1 MQKRSNIS
9 LVLSAFLGLVLFM
22 LAISV
27 ALQLHRQRDEDLNAA
42 QAQAQA
48 LARVLDEHAA
58 RTFSGVDLFLQY
70 FTDAV
75 TDAGVLQAAP
85 LSEVRRRMLN
95 MIADLPQIRSFI
107 VFDAEGNLILDSGAD
122 PPRPINL
129 ADRDYFRAHVERNDT
144 GLFIGAPMLSRL
156 TGQWLISASRRIDR
170 ANGGFG
176 GVIAVA
182 VAPEYFSNVYAKLQ
196 PQKHSLLSLYRTDGL
211 RLIRHTPQG
220 IDIGTSD
227 AGLKLFTELLPQQ
240 GEGIYL
246 SSGRSDGRARFIAF
260 RRVAN
265 YPLVVAAGLAPE
277 DALSNWRRNVMAD
290 FSLLA
295 AALLVA
301 IGLGLMLRRQM
312 LATRRAEQRL
322 TAALQ
327 HMPDGFVLY
336 DEQDRVV
343 LHNTRSAEYFG
354 ADGNSSLIGR
364 DHAELIR
371 SAMAQ
376 GGRLSYAT
384 DLAAWEELREQKLH
398 VEKTGYSVER
408 QLPDGRWLRIS
419 EAPTG
424 DGGMVSITSDI
435 TALKQAEHRLRD
447 AIETIDEGFALYD
460 ADGYLV
466 LANRRFYDF
475 SGHDPALAKPGMH
488 GLDLIRMVV
497 ERNLWGVPP
506 ELQAGMRRQAEQDF
520 LNPSGQP
527 QDIEY
532 RPGRWLRVTRQRIA
546 QGGMIA
552 TFADISDIKRA
563 EQRLRDSIESLPD
576 GFLLYGPDERMVMA
590 NSRFYEIS
598 GHDPAIVRPGVHL
611 ELLFEEIL
619 RQRLVDN
626 PALDAQAFRHEL
638 RQSLHQPDGRPM
650 IAEPRPGFWLR
661 ITRHRI
667 ADGGVISIFSDI
679 SELKRAETQ
688 LADAIESI
696 SDGFVLYDRDHRLVL
711 CNSRFR
717 DFHAEIGHLLVP
729 GMAFADILRASIAGK
744 LVDVA
749 PGEVEAW
756 LTEREQMMPA
766 NGSTE
771 LRLADGRW
779 LRTAER
785 RTADG
790 GLVGIATDITALKQQ
805 QRALE
810 TNLVD
815 LATAKRQ
822 VEDQAARLSDLADR
836 YAQAKDR
843 AEAANR
849 AKGDFLA
856 MMSHEIRTPLNGV
869 LGSVGLLGDTALD
882 EEQRK
887 LLGAARESAE
897 HLLVLLN
904 DILDFSKLEAGKVRL
919 DEVDFDLPRLIESIV
934 FMMGPR
940 ATTKGV
946 ALTVRMAEDTPR
958 YLRGDPSR
966 IRQVLFNLVGNAI
979 KFTDHG
985 SVTIAVTA
993 AHSSDG
999 QIDLTV
1005 GVEDTGIG
1013 IAADKI
1019 SDLFTHF
1026 TQADRSISR
1035 RFGGTGLGLAISRQ
1049 LVELMGGQIG
1059 AESEEWKGS
1068 RFWFQLTL
1076 PEGIAPSQAELPRAE
1091 DLRRSALGR
1100 PLRVLVAE
1108 DNQVNQMVIA
1118 TMLRRLGHH
1127 VDMVNNGV
1135 EACTAVQT
1143 APYDVVLMD
1152 VQMPE
1157 MDGMA
1162 ATRAIRRLPPP
1173 VGQLPIVALT
1183 ANAMEGDRAIYL
1195 GAGMNAYVAKPID
1208 LTQLVGTINTLLGT
1222 PEDMAEAPEAANAD
1236 PVSTTSDAQSSNDPG
1251 PNSLSNATRA
1261 KLGSLLDSI
1270 KKIS

>member
-42 QAQAQA
+42 QAQVQA

-70 FTDAV
+70 FADAV
-75 TDAGVLQAAP
+75 TDAGVLQVAP
-85 LSEVRRRMLN
+85 LGEIRRRMLN
-95 MIADLPQIRSFI
+95 MMTDLPQIRSFI
-107 VFDAEGNLILDSGAD
+107 VFDPEGNLILDSGAD
-122 PPRPINL
+122 PPRPFNL
-129 ADRDYFRAHVERNDT
+129 ADRDYFRAHVEHSDA

-156 TGQWLISASRRIDR
+156 TGQWLISASRRIER
-170 ANGGFG
+170 GNGGFG
-176 GVIAVA
+176 GVIVVA
-182 VAPEYFSNVYAKLQ
+182 VAPEYFSSVYAKLQ

-211 RLIRHTPQG
+211 RLLRHTPQG
-220 IDIGTSD
+220 IDIGSSD
-227 AGLKLFTELLPQQ
+227 AGLKLFTEMLPQHD
-240 GEGIYL
+240 EGVYL
-246 SSGRSDGRARFIAF
+246 SSGRSDGRARYVAY
-260 RRVAN
+260 RRVAK

-336 DEQDRVV
+336 DEQNRVV
-343 LHNTRSAEYFG
+343 LHNARSAEFFG
-354 ADGNSSLIGR
+354 NGSEASLIGR
-364 DHAELIR
+364 EHADLIR
-371 SAMAQ
+371 SAMAH
-376 GGRLSYAT
+376 GGRFPQADLS
-384 DLAAWEELREQKLH
+384 AWEELREQKLH
-398 VEKTGYSVER
+398 MEKTGYSVEQ

-424 DGGMVSITSDI
+424 DGGMVAITSDI
-435 TALKQAEHRLRD
+435 TALKQAEQRVRD

-460 ADGYLV
+460 AEGYLV

-497 ERNLWGVPP
+497 ERNLWGVPE
-506 ELQAGMRRQAEQDF
+506 ELQAGVRRQAENDF

-598 GHDPAIVRPGVHL
+598 GHDPAIVRPGVHM
-611 ELLFEEIL
+611 ELLFEEIMRL
-619 RQRLVDN
+619 RLVDN
-626 PALDAQAFRHEL
+626 PGTDSQAFRHEL
-638 RQSLHQPDGRPM
+638 RQSLYQPDGRPM

-679 SELKRAETQ
+679 SELKRAERQ

-717 DFHAEIGHLLVP
+717 DFHAEISHLLVP

-766 NGSTE
+766 SGSSE
-771 LRLADGRW
+771 LHLADGRW

-815 LATAKRQ
+815 LAAAKRQ

-869 LGSVGLLGDTALD
+869 LGSVGLLGDTTLD
-882 EEQRK
+882 DEQRK

-993 AHSSDG
+993 ARGRNDQVS
-999 QIDLTV
+999 LTV
-1005 GVEDTGIG
+1005 AVEDTGIG

-1019 SDLFTHF
+1019 DGLFTHF

-1076 PEGIAPSQAELPRAE
+1076 PEGIAPSLTEAPRAE

-1173 VGQLPIVALT
+1173 AGQLPIIALT
-1183 ANAMEGDRAIYL
+1183 ANAMEGDRTIYIN
-1195 GAGMNAYVAKPID
+1195 AGMNAYVAKPID
-1208 LTQLVGTINTLLGT
+1208 LGQLVGAINSLLG
-1222 PEDMAEAPEAANAD
+1222 PAEPRAEAPEAANAD
-1236 PVSTTSDAQSSNDPG
+1236 PALAAPDALSTT
-1251 PNSLSNATRA
+1251 TRA